1 MSLDIEKY
9 KFDGINE
16 QITVRTDRNNILLSS
31 PEFRNDL
38 DICPEWKEA
47 WFGAK
52 EHDCY
57 DKVYGEGVTKY
68 YLDGE
73 LVREVKN
80 EG

>member
-1 MSLDIEKY
+1 MSIDTEKY
-9 KFDGINE
+9 NLDGVSDE
-16 QITVRTDRNNILLSS
+16 ITVTDTLLSN

-47 WFGAK
+47 WFGTK
-52 EHDCY
+52 ECHCY
-57 DKVYGEGVTKY
+57 GKVYGEGVTKY

-73 LVREVKN
+73 LVREVKS